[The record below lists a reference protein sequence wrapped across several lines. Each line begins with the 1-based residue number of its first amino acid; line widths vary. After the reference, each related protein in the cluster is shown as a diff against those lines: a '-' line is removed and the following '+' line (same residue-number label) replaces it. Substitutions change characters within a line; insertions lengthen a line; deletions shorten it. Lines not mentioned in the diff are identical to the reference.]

1 MNINDECFKRDL
13 GHYMPFPF
21 NSYRNNIT
29 LSTRSLEHY
38 MTFLFVPAVRYGE
51 PFLDQVHYLTSKK
64 FYKAG
69 QCVCVCDYACSLHM
83 FAVGYANLSFYSQSL
98 SCKNAKT
105 SGKNVKVIP
114 CHAKRVPKRFPN

>member
-1 MNINDECFKRDL
+1 
-13 GHYMPFPF
+13 MPFPF

-64 FYKAG
+64 FCKA
-69 QCVCVCDYACSLHM
+69 S
-83 FAVGYANLSFYSQSL
+83 
-98 SCKNAKT
+98 KNVKT
-105 SGKNVKVIP
+105 GGKNVK
-114 CHAKRVPKRFPN
+114 RVSPIMLNRFPKGSQIDENLP

>member
-51 PFLDQVHYLTSKK
+51 PFLDQVHYLTSKNSAK
-64 FYKAG
+64 QG
-69 QCVCVCDYACSLHM
+69 S
-83 FAVGYANLSFYSQSL
+83 
-98 SCKNAKT
+98 KNVKT
-105 SGKNVKVIP
+105 GGKNVK
-114 CHAKRVPKRFPN
+114 RVSPVMLNRFPKGSQIDEILL

>member
-1 MNINDECFKRDL
+1 MILDLKRYDMGIFVKKMGMIWVWYKFEYYDECFKRDL

-21 NSYRNNIT
+21 NSYMNNIT

-64 FYKAG
+64 FWKAG
-69 QCVCVCDYACSLHM
+69 Q
-83 FAVGYANLSFYSQSL
+83 
-98 SCKNAKT
+98 
-105 SGKNVKVIP
+105 
-114 CHAKRVPKRFPN
+114 